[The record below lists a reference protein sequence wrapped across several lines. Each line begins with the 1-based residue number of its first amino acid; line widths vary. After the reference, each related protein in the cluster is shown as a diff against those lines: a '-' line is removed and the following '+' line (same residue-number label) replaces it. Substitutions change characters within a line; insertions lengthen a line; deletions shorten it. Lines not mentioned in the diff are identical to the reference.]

1 MTRSRRCRLWPDDAL
16 ALGSDIWNSE
26 PELARPACLCPLRK
40 GGLGAVLSGLMVL
53 LFLRDWRSALIV
65 VINIPLSLM
74 GAVLA
79 LWITRKPST
88 S

>member
-1 MTRSRRCRLWPDDAL
+1 
-16 ALGSDIWNSE
+16 
-26 PELARPACLCPLRK
+26 
-40 GGLGAVLSGLMVL
+40 MVL